1 MGIFENVL
9 QHARKIYGL
18 KNRSDL
24 NSFFHPLSDVGN
36 ASKIFGLYIR
46 LDLLDCT
53 TMLSEL
59 DGIYP
64 MAFYSGPEG
73 VRVKVSPRSV
83 FFSYYCVLNFL
94 NFARLQ
100 SLNSD

>member
-1 MGIFENVL
+1 
-9 QHARKIYGL
+9 
-18 KNRSDL
+18 
-24 NSFFHPLSDVGN
+24 
-36 ASKIFGLYIR
+36 
-46 LDLLDCT
+46 
-53 TMLSEL
+53 MLSEL

-73 VRVKVSPRSV
+73 VRVKVSPLF

-100 SLNSD
+100 SLNSEPGY